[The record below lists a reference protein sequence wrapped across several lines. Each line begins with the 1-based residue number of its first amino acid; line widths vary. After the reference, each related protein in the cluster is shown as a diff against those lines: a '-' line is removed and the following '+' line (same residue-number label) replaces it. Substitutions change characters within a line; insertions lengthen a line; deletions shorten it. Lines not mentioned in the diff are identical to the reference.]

1 MVTHKAWEKNLLIK
15 YLCPRDFRRGE
26 MEEKMKKA
34 LGEIKKHLLTAISYM
49 LPLVVASGLL
59 IAVGNLMGGEVVT
72 DLSKMTVPSAFT
84 SLGVLGMGLL
94 PSFIGGYISYSIA
107 DRPGIAPGFLMGQI
121 ASFLGAGFLGGMI
134 GGFVAGYIALAIR
147 KYVKVPKWAEALM
160 PMMIIPTLTAMIGGL
175 LMYFVLGGPITAM
188 TNGLNNFVTGL
199 DQSQKTLYGFIIGF
213 IGCIDFGGA
222 ISKVPNLICDGL
234 LLDGITEP
242 EAIKVLAAM
251 VPPIGVTFGWWLS
264 KLLKKRI
271 FTAQEEDAI
280 KVAFPMGLCMISE
293 GVIPIAMNDLVRTV
307 VSTSIG
313 CGVCGAISFTFGV
326 GSKVPSGGVF
336 VIPAMSNPFIAVV
349 ALLAGSC
356 VTAILL
362 NVLKKKLTD
371 EEYAGG
377 SVEEEEAE
385 VDLSGISFE

>member
-1 MVTHKAWEKNLLIK
+1 
-15 YLCPRDFRRGE
+15 
-26 MEEKMKKA
+26 MKKA

-175 LMYFVLGGPITAM
+175 LMYFVL
-188 TNGLNNFVTGL
+188 
-199 DQSQKTLYGFIIGF
+199 SQKTLYGFVIGF

-251 VPPIGVTFGWWLS
+251 VPPIGVTFGWLLS
-264 KLLKKRI
+264 KVLKKRI
-271 FTAQEEDAI
+271 FTSQEEDAI

-293 GVIPIAMNDLVRTV
+293 GVIPIAMNDLLRTV
-307 VSTSIG
+307 ASTSIG

-377 SVEEEEAE
+377 SVEEEAE

>member
-1 MVTHKAWEKNLLIK
+1 
-15 YLCPRDFRRGE
+15 
-26 MEEKMKKA
+26 MKKVVA
-34 LGEIKKHLLTAISYM
+34 EVKKHLLTAISYM
-49 LPLVVASGLL
+49 LPLIVASGLL
-59 IAVGNLMGGEVVT
+59 IAVGNLMGGQVVT
-72 DLSKMTVPSAFT
+72 NLAEMTIPSAFT

-94 PSFIGGYISYSIA
+94 PSFIAGYIAYSIA

-134 GGFVAGYIALAIR
+134 GGFVAGYIAKFIR
-147 KYVKVPKWAEALM
+147 DHLKVPKWAEALV

-175 LMYFVLGGPITAM
+175 LMYFVIGGPITAM
-188 TNGLNNFVTGL
+188 TNGLTNFITGL
-199 DQSQKTLYGFIIGF
+199 DQSQKSLYGFIIGF
-213 IGCIDFGGA
+213 IGCIDYGGA

-251 VPPIGVTFGWWLS
+251 VPPIGVTFGWLLS
-264 KLLKKRI
+264 KVLKKRI
-271 FTAQEEDAI
+271 FTNQEEEAI
-280 KVAFPMGLCMISE
+280 KIAFPMGLCMISE
-293 GVIPIAMNDLVRTV
+293 GVIPIAMNDLLRTV

-336 VIPAMSNPFIAVV
+336 VIPAMSNPMIAVV
-349 ALLAGSC
+349 ALLAGSL

-362 NVLKKKLTD
+362 VVLKKRLTT
-371 EEYAGG
+371 EEAEGFQEE
-377 SVEEEEAE
+377 VEEE

>member
-1 MVTHKAWEKNLLIK
+1 M
-15 YLCPRDFRRGE
+15 
-26 MEEKMKKA
+26 
-34 LGEIKKHLLTAISYM
+34 
-49 LPLVVASGLL
+49 
-59 IAVGNLMGGEVVT
+59 
-72 DLSKMTVPSAFT
+72 
-84 SLGVLGMGLL
+84 
-94 PSFIGGYISYSIA
+94 
-107 DRPGIAPGFLMGQI
+107 
-121 ASFLGAGFLGGMI
+121 
-134 GGFVAGYIALAIR
+134 
-147 KYVKVPKWAEALM
+147 
-160 PMMIIPTLTAMIGGL
+160 
-175 LMYFVLGGPITAM
+175 
-188 TNGLNNFVTGL
+188 
-199 DQSQKTLYGFIIGF
+199 
-213 IGCIDFGGA
+213 
-222 ISKVPNLICDGL
+222 
-234 LLDGITEP
+234 DGITEP

-251 VPPIGVTFGWWLS
+251 VPPIGVTFGWLLS
-264 KLLKKRI
+264 KVLKKRI

-293 GVIPIAMNDLVRTV
+293 GVIPIAMNDLLRTV
-307 VSTSIG
+307 ASTSIG

-377 SVEEEEAE
+377 SVEEEAE